1 LTFGIVSLVAAA
13 PIADAS
19 PSGRYLLLTFEKDE
33 SLSQNVVKVVRMGYT
48 IKRRAGLDEAMLI
61 VAVDLLGDDLKKTSD
76 GSESKGRI
84 QICRTQR
91 QGK

>member
-1 LTFGIVSLVAAA
+1 VSLIAAA
-13 PIADAS
+13 LIADAS
-19 PSGRYLLLTFEKDE
+19 LLGRYLLLTFEKDD

-48 IKRRAGLDEAMLI
+48 IKWRAGQDEAMLI
-61 VAVDLLGDDLKKTSD
+61 VAADLLGDALKKTSD

>member
-1 LTFGIVSLVAAA
+1 
-13 PIADAS
+13 
-19 PSGRYLLLTFEKDE
+19 LTFEKDD

-48 IKRRAGLDEAMLI
+48 IKWRAGLDEAMLI